1 LPETPS
7 SPGTPDP
14 SSAPL
19 RRAGAGVVDHD
30 SPMDGLGGM
39 SRRGLV
45 PALVASLSLWAG
57 LALALRY
64 GKRYVDADR
73 ELYASLLVG
82 VLGLALAAWM
92 VHRLVRRRDYPWLM
106 FVAAVAIPLYEPQAK
121 PDTLSW
127 RLFSALYGLAL
138 VLVAV
143 YAFVRMVRRT
153 DELERRVNHEALSFA
168 FAASLVIVM
177 AWSLLQDVLPPLRG
191 LWVASAMIAAWLVG
205 WNAAVRRYR

>member
-1 LPETPS
+1 MNS
-7 SPGTPDP
+7 SW
-14 SSAPL
+14 
-19 RRAGAGVVDHD
+19 
-30 SPMDGLGGM
+30 GM
-39 SRRGLV
+39 SREGLV
-45 PALVASLSLWAG
+45 PAVVASLSLWAG

-64 GKRYVDADR
+64 GNRYLDADR
-73 ELYASLLVG
+73 ELYASLLAGALV
-82 VLGLALAAWM
+82 LALAGWM

-121 PDTLSW
+121 PDTLFW

-205 WNAAVRRYR
+205 WNAAVRKYR

>member
-1 LPETPS
+1 MERRLDKKESDAYFLDRKGEAEMNS
-7 SPGTPDP
+7 SW
-14 SSAPL
+14 
-19 RRAGAGVVDHD
+19 
-30 SPMDGLGGM
+30 GM
-39 SRRGLV
+39 SREGLV
-45 PALVASLSLWAG
+45 PAVVASLSLWAG
-57 LALALRY
+57 LVLVLRY
-64 GKRYVDADR
+64 GNRYLDADR
-73 ELYASLLVG
+73 ELYASLLAG
-82 VLGLALAAWM
+82 ALVLVLAGWM
-92 VHRLVRRRDYPWLM
+92 VQRLVRRRDYPWLM

-121 PDTLSW
+121 PDTLFW

-177 AWSLLQDVLPPLRG
+177 AWSLLQDVLPPMRG

-205 WNAAVRRYR
+205 WNAAVRKYR